1 MQRRRQ
7 SSAKH
12 VVALCSA
19 LLAAGCAGSNP
30 PTAHVS
36 APGVRYVAMGS
47 SFAAGPGVASSADVP
62 PNRCARSTD
71 NYPHLLARRLRLQLT
86 DVSCSGATTDHVLG
100 PWNELPPQLD
110 ALTSD
115 TGLVTITI
123 GGNNVGYIGTLGSAS
138 CRSFTVPPPGA
149 PGGKCP
155 EPPRVSEA
163 DWTKLDVSLRQ
174 IIAEV
179 RRRAPKARL
188 IFVDYLSV
196 LPAVGRCAAT
206 PMSAEQ
212 ADAGRAIA
220 KRLAWI
226 TRRAATQGGAEILPA
241 SDLSRERD
249 ACSAQPWVSGFPL
262 PGSAFFVPYH
272 PNAQGMAAI
281 VDLLAERIG
290 RWGSTASR

>member
-1 MQRRRQ
+1 M
-7 SSAKH
+7 
-12 VVALCSA
+12 
-19 LLAAGCAGSNP
+19 
-30 PTAHVS
+30 
-36 APGVRYVAMGS
+36 RYVAIGS
-47 SFAAGPGVASSADVP
+47 SFAAGPGVASSADTP
-62 PNRCARSTD
+62 ANRCARSND

-86 DVSCSGATTDHVLG
+86 DVSCSGATTAHVVG

-123 GGNNVGYIGTLGSAS
+123 GGNDVGYIGTLGAAS
-138 CRSFTVPPPGA
+138 CRSFAVPPPGA

-163 DWTKLDVSLRQ
+163 DWTKLDGSLRQ

-188 IFVDYLSV
+188 VFVDYLSV

-212 ADAGRAIA
+212 AGAGRAIA
-220 KRLAWI
+220 TRLAAI
-226 TRRAATQGGAEILPA
+226 TRRAAAKGGAEVLRA
-241 SDLSRERD
+241 SDVSQNHD

-281 VDLLAERIG
+281 ADRLTERIG
-290 RWGSTASR
+290 RRG

>member
-1 MQRRRQ
+1 MQRRRLF
-7 SSAKH
+7 SAKH
-12 VVALCSA
+12 IVALCSV
-19 LLAAGCAGSNP
+19 LVLVGCVGSNP
-30 PTAHVS
+30 PTSRVL
-36 APGVRYVAMGS
+36 APGMRYVAMGS

-62 PNRCARSTD
+62 SNRCARSTD
-71 NYPHLLARRLRLQLT
+71 NYPHLLAHRLRLQLT
-86 DVSCSGATTDHVLG
+86 DVSCSGATTDNVLG

-123 GGNNVGYIGTLGSAS
+123 GGNDVGYIGTLGSAS
-138 CRSFTVPPPGA
+138 CRSFAVPPPGA

-155 EPPRVSEA
+155 EPTRTSEA
-163 DWTKLDVSLRQ
+163 DWNRLEGSLRK

-188 IFVDYLSV
+188 VFVDYLSV

-206 PMSAEQ
+206 PMTAEQ

-220 KRLAWI
+220 KRLARI
-226 TRRAATQGGAEILPA
+226 TLRAAAQGDTEILRA

-249 ACSAQPWVSGFPL
+249 ACSVQPWVNGFPL
-262 PGSAFFVPYH
+262 PGGAFFVPYH

-281 VDLLAERIG
+281 ADLLADRVG
-290 RWGSTASR
+290 RRGSIASR